1 MGGKVAMHIA
11 LEHPHRVDKLIVVDM
26 SVRAYPARQ
35 QHMNILNAMSSI
47 NFDEISSREE
57 VEEII
62 TSAVKSPK
70 ISQFILKNLYR
81 IGKSRLAWRINVDAI
96 YNNIE
101 NVFEGLE
108 LPYTSDIPALF
119 VKGGASDY
127 ILDEDYELILQKF
140 PNAQFT
146 TIDNASH
153 WVHADAPDE
162 LCAKF
167 SDFLAK
173 DCDYRP

>member
-1 MGGKVAMHIA
+1 MGGKVAMNFA
-11 LEHPHRVDKLIVVDM
+11 LEHPSRVDKLIVVDM
-26 SVRAYPARQ
+26 SIRAYPARQ
-35 QHMNILNAMSSI
+35 QHMDILNAMLSI
-47 NFDEISSREE
+47 NFDEISSRED
-57 VEEII
+57 VENII
-62 TSAVKSPK
+62 TESVKLPK
-70 ISQFILKNLYR
+70 ISGFILKNLYR
-81 IGKSRLAWRINVDAI
+81 IGKTRLAWRLNVDAI

-101 NVFEGLE
+101 NVFEGIDS
-108 LPYTSDIPALF
+108 PYTSDVPALF

-162 LCAKF
+162 LCATF
-167 SDFLAK
+167 SEFLDKA
-173 DCDYRP
+173 CEYRP